1 MHEEP
6 AVGKLQR
13 TLEILRILYKH
24 DFLSTMRRLATAD
37 RQVAGLDKRE
47 LRVPEDIPP
56 KVRRLLEDLG
66 PTFIKIGQLLG
77 TRPDLVPTP
86 FVEEFRNLYDQTEP
100 TPFPQVREQVESELG
115 ERLENVFRDFS
126 EEPVASASIGQVHF
140 ATLKT
145 GEEVAVKVQHPNIEQ
160 RVWTDFRIMRPIVEF
175 IEKLFAASRV
185 WQPSDHLHELAEMLD
200 NELDYKYEA
209 ENQQRARKNL
219 ADNDNV
225 VVPRVY
231 WKRSTKRVLT
241 LERIDGIKF
250 SEEDEHRLAELDGE
264 RVAEIIT
271 HAMAQ
276 QIFEHRLFHADPS
289 PGNLMVIDS
298 ETVAFL
304 DWGAVGKVPERRADR
319 VFDLIVG
326 FMKNDLEAV
335 TQALIDI
342 CNVHGELDMP
352 ALYRDVETIMDYHD
366 RERASVGDPEVLDMI
381 IEVAEKHDMLLP
393 PDFIL
398 ITRALFQFEGLCRRL
413 DPTYELVEVL
423 EPYIGRYLTRRA
435 LNIPGSRQ
443 EMLGSALDATETVR
457 EIPRRMNSFLRKLES
472 NQLRFTVDT
481 VANGAAE
488 AGDRQ
493 SFRQSLTW
501 LVSAI
506 TVGTGLVVGM
516 DGGPGALLNFV
527 FFTLVLL
534 IAWSF
539 AMLVLAE

>member
-1 MHEEP
+1 MREEP

-13 TLEILRILYKH
+13 ALEILRILYKH
-24 DFLSTMRRLATAD
+24 DFLTTMRRLATAE
-37 RQVAGLDKRE
+37 RKVSGLGKRE

-56 KVRRLLEDLG
+56 KVRALLEDLG

-77 TRPDLVPTP
+77 TRPDLVPAP
-86 FVEEFRNLYDQTEP
+86 FVEEFRNLYDKTKP
-100 TPFPQVREQVESELG
+100 TPFPQVREQIESELG
-115 ERLENVFRDFS
+115 KPLEHVFRDFE

-140 ATLKT
+140 ATLQS

-160 RVWTDFRIMRPIVEF
+160 RVWTDFEIMRPIVQF
-175 IEKLFAASRV
+175 IENLFAVSRV
-185 WQPSDHLHELAEMLD
+185 WQPSDHLHELAAMLD
-200 NELDYKYEA
+200 NELDYQYEA
-209 ENQQRARKNL
+209 ENQSRARKNFEG
-219 ADNDNV
+219 DDSV
-225 VVPRVY
+225 VIPKIYRDQ
-231 WKRSTKRVLT
+231 STKRVLT

-250 SEEDEHRLAELDGE
+250 SNRDDPRLQEVDGE

-271 HAMAQ
+271 HAMAE

-304 DWGAVGKVPERRADR
+304 DWGAVGKVPARRADR

-335 TQALIDI
+335 TQALVDI
-342 CNVHGELDMP
+342 CNVHGDLDMP
-352 ALYRDVETIMDYHD
+352 ALYKDVEKIMDYHD

-381 IEVAEKHDMLLP
+381 IQVAEDHDMLLP

-398 ITRALFQFEGLCRRL
+398 ITRALFQFEGLCRRM

-435 LNIPGSRQ
+435 LDLPGSRE
-443 EMLGSALDATETVR
+443 EMLGTAIGATQTVR
-457 EIPRRMNSFLRKLES
+457 EIPRRVNSFLRKLES
-472 NQLRFTVDT
+472 NQLRFTVSHVD
-481 VANGAAE
+481 NGAAD
-488 AGDRQ
+488 GVQRG